1 MMTVI
6 KKTNKQTAP
15 PQPLWKQLLWMIA
28 IWGASVSALFVVAS
42 LFRLL
47 MISAGLKLH

>member
-6 KKTNKQTAP
+6 KKTGRQTAS
-15 PQPLWKQLLWMIA
+15 QPLWKQLLWMIA